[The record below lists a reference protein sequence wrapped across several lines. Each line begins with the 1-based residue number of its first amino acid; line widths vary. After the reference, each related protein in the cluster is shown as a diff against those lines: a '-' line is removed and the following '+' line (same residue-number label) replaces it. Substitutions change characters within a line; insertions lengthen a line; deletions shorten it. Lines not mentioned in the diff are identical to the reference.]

1 MKIWF
6 YLFCRN
12 SGHPWWQGSRLHLR
26 SAVHGVG
33 WEPELVPWRQYQDTH
48 HKSHQ
53 RPEGGWRFYREQ
65 QDARWEMLILLIS
78 ACKMKSSGLI
88 LYVTGINGYLYG
100 NLPGLSACQGNK
112 IHWHLIGLGNEV
124 TAFTFITLQVYL
136 KYCRHN

>member
-88 LYVTGINGYLYG
+88 LCLCHRDKRLPLRKPAWTERVSRQQDPLAPDWPRQWG
-100 NLPGLSACQGNK
+100 NS
-112 IHWHLIGLGNEV
+112 V
-124 TAFTFITLQVYL
+124 YFYYITSLFKVL
-136 KYCRHN
+136 